1 MSEVMNV
8 GVMNVGQSHSVQ
20 ESWTKN
26 CKCHQNPEFKYSFEL
41 FGDGGQ
47 MRCVERGS
55 VIRAL
60 PQPGFPPL
68 LGRRPDWDYETRRM
82 VSNRIL
88 GPAMFRI

>member
-1 MSEVMNV
+1 
-8 GVMNVGQSHSVQ
+8 
-20 ESWTKN
+20 
-26 CKCHQNPEFKYSFEL
+26 
-41 FGDGGQ
+41 

-60 PQPGFPPL
+60 PQPGFPTL

-88 GPAMFRI
+88 GPGLNQPLKDHRFPHLATGCALESVVRENLDGI